1 MSNKRIQWTLDLYN
15 EALRLLQVQC
25 PGPYVNM
32 RTKTLHTCLAC
43 GDTFTGFPDNVRRGK
58 TVCNCKSG
66 RRRFTTTQY
75 NAELSKLRIA
85 LIGEFSQQKDR
96 LPHLCLGCSYEWLAL
111 PDNVLHGH
119 GCPACSKDKADSGW
133 KKRTEVKIGKRVV
146 RIQGYE
152 PLALE
157 YLKSVGCNL
166 KKLCI
171 YTDEGK
177 PTFTYALGGKKR
189 LYIPDFYYPPKQR
202 VVEVKSLWTFLRTKE
217 EYRKNVA
224 KAKAV
229 ISSGYR
235 YALLLMTPSGD
246 RIPLP
251 KEWFSLSYKDM
262 KVYLE
267 DLM

>member
-1 MSNKRIQWTLDLYN
+1 MSYTFWTLDTLN
-15 EALRLLQVQC
+15 KELRKLNLICV
-25 PGPYVNM
+25 GPFLNV
-32 RTKTLHTCLAC
+32 RTKTAHRCLSCLEDFEA
-43 GDTFTGFPDNVRRGK
+43 FPDNTRRGK
-58 TVCNCKSG
+58 TKCPHCRSQ
-66 RRRFTTTQY
+66 RRR
-75 NAELSKLRIA
+75 LSVSSYSKILAPRNIC
-85 LIGEFSQQKDR
+85 LLGEFGQQKDKT
-96 LPHLCLGCSYEWLAL
+96 LHQCTACFYEWTAS
-111 PDNVLHGH
+111 PDNVLQGH

-146 RIQGYE
+146 RVQGYE
-152 PLALE
+152 PLALK

-166 KKLCI
+166 RKLCI

-177 PTFTYALGGKKR
+177 PTFTYTLSGKKR